1 MTVKVVVGAQ
11 YGGEGKGK
19 ICAHL
24 ALTDDIDIM
33 VRCGG
38 PNSGHTVDLAGERY
52 ELKQVPAGFVNP
64 RTLLFIAAGGLVNP
78 KLFLEEV
85 SLCGLTPDRM
95 RIDRN
100 AMVVEQTHIETEAE
114 GDLRERLSST
124 MQGVGAAV
132 SMRTA
137 RAPGVR
143 LAQHVPELQP
153 FITSV
158 RDELSSAEREGK
170 SILVEGTQGFG
181 LSLYHAEEWPYC
193 TSRDTTAHSF
203 LGEVGVG
210 VRDYSVIMC
219 VRTFPIRVGGNSGP
233 LANEITWEKLQGISG
248 YPHPI
253 SELTTTTK
261 RLRRVAQF
269 DDDVVDR
276 AVAANFPTAL
286 ALHGAD
292 YLDHN
297 NKGLNSF
304 KELTPATQKWVHK
317 LERTTGVPVWF
328 VGSGPTV
335 AELVDRRELPAET
348 SEAGTKLRL
357 NEKQSSSFALR
368 L

>member
-1 MTVKVVVGAQ
+1 MTVTVVVGGQ

-24 ALTDDIDIM
+24 ALTNDIDIM

-78 KLFLEEV
+78 RLFLEEV
-85 SLCGLTPDRM
+85 GLCGLTPDRI

-100 AMVVEQTHIETEAE
+100 AMVVERSDIETEAG
-114 GDLRERLSST
+114 GDLRERISST

-132 SMRTA
+132 SRRTA
-137 RAPGVR
+137 RVPGVR
-143 LAQHVPELQP
+143 LVQHVPELQP
-153 FITSV
+153 FVTSV
-158 RDELSSAEREGK
+158 QDELASATREGK

-181 LSLYHAEEWPYC
+181 LSLYHTQEWPYC

-203 LGEVGVG
+203 LGEVGLG
-210 VRDYSVIMC
+210 VRDYAVIMC

-233 LANEITWEKLQGISG
+233 LANEITWEELQGISG

-269 DDDVVDR
+269 DYDVVGR
-276 AVAANFPTAL
+276 AVAANCPTAI
-286 ALHGAD
+286 ALHGVD
-292 YLDHN
+292 YLDYS
-297 NKGLNSF
+297 NKGLNGF
-304 KELTPATQKWVHK
+304 KDLTPVTQDWVHK
-317 LERTTGVPVWF
+317 LEQIAGVPVWF

-335 AELVDRRELPAET
+335 AELVDRPRL
-348 SEAGTKLRL
+348 SSQAGIPTYAIAAA
-357 NEKQSSSFALR
+357 S
-368 L
+368 

>member
-1 MTVKVVVGAQ
+1 MTVKVVVGGQ

-78 KLFLEEV
+78 KLFLDEV
-85 SLCGLTPDRM
+85 GLCGLTPDRI

-100 AMVVEQTHIETEAE
+100 AMVVEQSDIETEAG
-114 GDLRERLSST
+114 GDLRDRLSST

-132 SMRTA
+132 SRRTA

-153 FITSV
+153 FVTSV
-158 RDELSSAEREGK
+158 RDELAGANRQGK
-170 SILVEGTQGFG
+170 RILVEGTQGFG
-181 LSLYHAEEWPYC
+181 LSLYHTEEWPYC
-193 TSRDTTAHSF
+193 TSRDTAAHSF
-203 LGEVGVG
+203 LGEVGLG

-219 VRTFPIRVGGNSGP
+219 LRTFPIRVGGNSGP
-233 LANEITWEKLQGISG
+233 LANEITWEELQTISG
-248 YPHPI
+248 YPYPI

-261 RLRRVAQF
+261 RLRRVALF
-269 DDDVVDR
+269 DYDVVGR
-276 AVAANFPTAL
+276 ALAANCPTAI
-286 ALHGAD
+286 ALHGVD
-292 YLDHN
+292 YLDYS
-297 NKGLNSF
+297 NKGIGSFEELN
-304 KELTPATQKWVHK
+304 PATQSWVQQ
-317 LERTTGVPVWF
+317 LEQKTGIPLQF
-328 VGSGPTV
+328 IGTGPTV
-335 AELVDRRELPAET
+335 AELIDRRSLLASSHSPFVPAEMVMV
-348 SEAGTKLRL
+348 
-357 NEKQSSSFALR
+357 
-368 L
+368 